1 MSQRTAESDWK
12 VLRKLHPVV
21 LDRFCRRILEEIGS
35 VSADTSKSNH
45 QRYRAIYQLIRRR
58 DDEMAEAFD
67 DMRRSMTAIRVL
79 ALRRHGLLTD
89 EELARFSK
97 EIRDM
102 VESILGPSAE

>member
-1 MSQRTAESDWK
+1 MSHGIAKPDWK

-35 VSADTSKSNH
+35 ISADTAKSNH

-67 DMRRSMTAIRVL
+67 DMPRSMTEIRVL
-79 ALRRHGLLTD
+79 ALRKHGLLTD

-97 EIRDM
+97 ETRD
-102 VESILGPSAE
+102 VVQSILGPSKG